1 MSQENSYNKSDD
13 KVVETESPKVELS
26 QTQILEYLKKS
37 EENNAEILKSIKFI
51 RRYYFWRSIFN
62 TLKITLLVV
71 VIVLGVLGWGS
82 IIESFSNLS
91 LDGIQNQLTGMIK

>member
-1 MSQENSYNKSDD
+1 MSQENSYNKSED
-13 KVVETESPKVELS
+13 KVVETEGPKVELS

-62 TLKITLLVV
+62 TDRKSVV
-71 VIVLGVLGWGS
+71 
-82 IIESFSNLS
+82 
-91 LDGIQNQLTGMIK
+91 

>member
-1 MSQENSYNKSDD
+1 MSQENSYNKSED